1 MKDELLIHNLFKE
14 GISRF
19 LREDPNLKRADKQP
33 FTYVSPLIN
42 DLNFKQPGIFMLT
55 GGRQV
60 GKTTLIKQWISK
72 LLTEESVPP
81 AHIVFM
87 AGELIRDDAELRRDI
102 NAELADKDGLQIIII
117 DEVNYIKD
125 WDKAVKFL
133 ADSGALEQTVLLLSG
148 SDSVILR
155 EAMKRFAGRRGRASR
170 VDFVFHPLGFAET
183 VALKDPSL
191 KHVIDACRQYGSN
204 ADTPEYSQNLS
215 RLEVLFEEYLQ
226 HGGYLTAIAD
236 WMRRGEIETATFRT
250 YADWL
255 RGDILKHNKQEKYLF
270 DILRGI
276 LRTYA
281 SQVSW
286 ISLSKDLSIEHHK
299 TVSDYTTIL
308 ENMHA
313 VRIVEALAEH
323 KLDASPKKAKK
334 LYFQDPFIYHTAE
347 YMLQS
352 QRDAVQPALAE
363 TAAFMHY
370 ARMYEKTFYIK
381 GDKGEVDIAYVQGKR
396 FFPVEVKWSRNV
408 RPEELKQIMCYSNGL
423 ILGRVQETRSMM
435 GIPCV
440 PLIRHLL
447 GTSGNGLLTN

>member
-14 GISRF
+14 DISRF

-33 FTYVSPLIN
+33 FAYVSPLIN

-60 GKTTLIKQWISK
+60 GKTTLIKQWIAK

-102 NAELADKDGLQIIII
+102 NAELVDKEGLQIIII

-133 ADSGALEQTVLLLSG
+133 ADSGALEHTTLLLSG
-148 SDSVILR
+148 SDSAILR
-155 EAMKRFAGRRGRASR
+155 EAMKRFAGRRGCASQ
-170 VDFVFHPLGFAET
+170 VEFVFHPLSFAET
-183 VALKDPSL
+183 VTLKAPGL
-191 KHVIDACRQYGSN
+191 QGVIDACRKSGTLS
-204 ADTPEYSQNLS
+204 DTPDYHEHRT
-215 RLEVLFEEYLQ
+215 RLETLFEEYLL
-226 HGGYLTAIAD
+226 HGGYLTAISD
-236 WMRRGEIETATFRT
+236 WMRFGKIETATFRT

-270 DILRGI
+270 EVLRGI

-299 TVSDYTTIL
+299 TISDYTSIL
-308 ENMHA
+308 EDMHA
-313 VRIVEALAEH
+313 VRIMEALTEH
-323 KLDASPKKAKK
+323 KLDAAPKKAKK
-334 LYFQDPFIYHTAE
+334 LYFQDPFIFHTAE
-347 YMLQS
+347 YMLERQRNDIQS
-352 QRDAVQPALAE
+352 ALAE
-363 TAAFMHY
+363 TAAVMHV
-370 ARMYEKTFYIK
+370 ARLHEKTYYIK
-381 GDKGEVDIAYVQGKR
+381 GDKGEVDIAYVEGKR
-396 FFPVEVKWSRNV
+396 FFPLEVKWSQNI
-408 RPEELKQIMCYSNGL
+408 RPEELKQIMCYPNGL
-423 ILGRVQETRSMM
+423 ILSRVQETRSIM

-440 PLIRHLL
+440 PLVRYLL
-447 GTSGNGLLTN
+447 ST